1 VLRNCTSLNRY
12 HSQVVSAAQRR
23 SVLTCGMCCT
33 AHQRRTSA
41 GECPPHA
48 QHGDFSIQQLCH
60 PSDTDELDLCTHNS
74 IGNRLRLQ
82 LTCCVEF
89 DCQRRVLS
97 TFVAHTNHMSTDPLV
112 HYSCRGGR
120 LLILM
125 PACRLPATNR
135 KLLWARRKRTPVPCI
150 QCCQPMP
157 MAGKAAALR
166 QCCCCYPSATA
177 AAAKLLLLCAVHPKS
192 SPTKGAAMSLCGKL
206 YCTERALGPAG
217 NTGSRCR
224 TCQGATC
231 AQQALA
237 AHRRCGYNLLGS
249 LCQCTAASCRMVSTA
264 SPADPP
270 SMVP

>member
-1 VLRNCTSLNRY
+1 
-12 HSQVVSAAQRR
+12 
-23 SVLTCGMCCT
+23 MCCT

-157 MAGKAAALR
+157 LAGKAAALR

-177 AAAKLLLLCAVHPKS
+177 AAAKLLLLCATRGAHQPKVL
-192 SPTKGAAMSLCGKL
+192 PCLC
-206 YCTERALGPAG
+206 
-217 NTGSRCR
+217 
-224 TCQGATC
+224 
-231 AQQALA
+231 
-237 AHRRCGYNLLGS
+237 
-249 LCQCTAASCRMVSTA
+249 AASCTA
-264 SPADPP
+264 QSAPWDLQATQAAGVAHVRAQPVRSKPLLHTEGVDITC
-270 SMVP
+270 SEAYANAQLHRAGW